1 MNLMKA
7 VAVTGIREVRLID
20 IDKPLPRQN
29 EIQVHIRACA
39 LCTWEQRIFSGET
52 KTPYPIVGGHEAA
65 GEISAIGEGVDPAA
79 YPVGARVGV
88 RVVKCCQSCYYCR
101 RGSENLC
108 VELNTFRMN
117 GPDVY
122 GMGGLAEYITVDRS
136 AVWLYPD
143 GTPYETI
150 SLTEPLAC
158 VVNSVEKGHPHLGDD
173 VVVIGG
179 GIMGMLH
186 ILCSKLMGTR
196 VILSEP
202 DPARRIFAKR
212 LGCDIVL
219 DPSVTD
225 PVEAVLSLTEGR
237 GVEVVYNTTAI
248 SRVAAQAIK
257 MTGRLGRC
265 VMYSSQHPDSPVDVS
280 PNWLHSSE
288 SILTGAVSPSIASF
302 DRAVNLL
309 SKDLI
314 DVRPLISAVFQ
325 FEQAYE
331 AFVEATK
338 PDTFRVIVAFQ

>member
-1 MNLMKA
+1 MTNLMKA
-7 VAVTGIREVRLID
+7 VAVTGIHDVRLID
-20 IDKPLPRQN
+20 IKKPLPRRN
-29 EIQVHIRACA
+29 EVLVRIRACA

-52 KTPYPIVGGHEAA
+52 NTPYPMVGGHEVA
-65 GEISAIGEGVDPAA
+65 GEISAIGEDVDPAA
-79 YPVGARVGV
+79 YPIGARVGV

-122 GMGGLAEYITVDRS
+122 GMGGLAEYISVDRS
-136 AVWLYPD
+136 AVWAYPD
-143 GTPYETI
+143 GIPFETI

-158 VVNSVEKGHPHLGDD
+158 VVNSMEKGHPQLGDD
-173 VVVIGG
+173 VVIIGG
-179 GIMGMLH
+179 GVMGMLH

-202 DPARRIFAKR
+202 DPARREFAKR

-219 DPSVTD
+219 DPSGTD
-225 PVEAVLSLTEGR
+225 AVGAVLDLTQGR
-237 GVEVVYNTTAI
+237 GAEVVYNTTAI
-248 SRVAAQAIK
+248 PSVAAQAIK
-257 MTGRLGRC
+257 MTGRFGRC
-265 VMYSSQHPDSPVDVS
+265 VMYSSQHPDSPVGVS

-288 SILTGAVSPSIASF
+288 AVLTGAVSPSIVSF

-309 SKDLI
+309 SKGLI
-314 DVRPLISAVFQ
+314 DVWPLVCAVFP

-331 AFVEATK
+331 AFIEATK
-338 PDTFRVIVAFQ
+338 PDTFRIIVSF